1 MTDNTLT
8 QQSIS
13 SDLTLSKDGRY
24 QLPGFYQLIIGK
36 HGVFVVNP
44 EDIYVGQA
52 IATYGEYGEHEVQ
65 VFSRIVKPGDTV
77 IEVGANV
84 GAQTVPLAKLVGR
97 YGHVHAFEP
106 QPVIFQNLCANI
118 ALNSL
123 LNVHTYPQAAGGA
136 SGRAILPVVDY
147 TRLGNFGGI
156 ELQNQGQGITVPV
169 VRLDDVLTDLHN
181 VRLLKLDVEGWEQS
195 VLEGAPDL
203 IACHRPMLYLEND
216 RIDKSQSL
224 IEFIQAQGYRLWWH
238 TPALY
243 NPNNY
248 FSVSHNKYPNIVAV
262 NMLAIPKETYSNQMR
277 GAIEVTDSRW
287 HPMRKI
293 YQES

>member
-1 MTDNTLT
+1 MTDSTTT

-13 SDLTLSKDGRY
+13 SYPALPEYGRY
-24 QLPGFYQLIIGK
+24 RLPGIYQLINGK

-77 IEVGANV
+77 IEVGANI
-84 GAQTVPLAKLVGR
+84 GAHTVPLAKLVGA

-106 QPVIFQNLCANI
+106 QPIIFQNLCANV

-123 LNVHTYPQAAGGA
+123 LNVHTYSQAAGSA
-136 SGRAILPVVDY
+136 SGQAILPVVDY
-147 TRLGNFGGI
+147 TKLGNFGGI
-156 ELQNQGQGITVPV
+156 ELQNQGEGTTVPV
-169 VRLDDVLTDLHN
+169 VRLDDVLTDLRN

-195 VLEGAPDL
+195 VLEGALNL
-203 IACHRPMLYLEND
+203 IARHRPMLYLEND
-216 RIDKSQSL
+216 RINKSQSL

-238 TPALY
+238 TPPLY
-243 NPNNY
+243 NAKNY
-248 FSVSHNKYPNIVAV
+248 FSETHNKYPNIFAV
-262 NMLAIPKETYSNQMR
+262 NMLAIAKEAYSNQMQ
-277 GAIEVTDSRW
+277 GATEVTDSNW
-287 HPMRKI
+287 HPMRKY
-293 YQES
+293 YQKS